1 MMEKKKVN
9 YLRLIELQRKE
20 KAFEESVLI
29 ADRCSKLASAMYVC
43 FTLLKDFQE
52 EFEEIFCSS
61 VPQLNDLRR
70 KSKVLEKSFDDY
82 LKYLDKVWK
91 FKSMV
96 DKQVCIQVAEESNQA
111 IREFTTTKGWGI
123 NGEKEFYGVNQDHL
137 KMLINEINQKHKE
150 ETDRLHQKIDA
161 NRARIIRGEV

>member
-1 MMEKKKVN
+1 MNEIKKMNFV
-9 YLRLIELQRKE
+9 RLCELQRRK

-52 EFEEIFCSS
+52 EFEDIFCSS

-70 KSKVLEKSFDDY
+70 KSKVLEKAFDDY
-82 LKYLDKVWK
+82 LLYIDKVWK

-96 DKQVCIQVAEESNQA
+96 DQEVCIQVSEEANFA
-111 IREFTTTKGWGI
+111 VRDLTTTKGWGI
-123 NGEKEFYGVNQDHL
+123 DGEKEFYGVNQNHL
-137 KMLINEINQKHKE
+137 KMLINTINEQNKKDIDKYHDKMKKE
-150 ETDRLHQKIDA
+150 QAKLLK
-161 NRARIIRGEV
+161 